1 MKNYALQMSLKVSF
15 EMPNQFMLLMKIHF
29 GNIKPTTEH
38 PGNSFTNIS
47 TKASNSLSTY
57 VPGTMLNTLEDYLMK
72 GHNSIAGTNRLSL
85 LFI

>member
-1 MKNYALQMSLKVSF
+1 MKNYAHQMALKVSF
-15 EMPNQFMLLMKIHF
+15 EMPNQYILLMKIHF

-38 PGNSFTNIS
+38 PGNSVTNIS
-47 TKASNSLSTY
+47 TKVGNSLALMFRHYAKYFRGLS
-57 VPGTMLNTLEDYLMK
+57 MK